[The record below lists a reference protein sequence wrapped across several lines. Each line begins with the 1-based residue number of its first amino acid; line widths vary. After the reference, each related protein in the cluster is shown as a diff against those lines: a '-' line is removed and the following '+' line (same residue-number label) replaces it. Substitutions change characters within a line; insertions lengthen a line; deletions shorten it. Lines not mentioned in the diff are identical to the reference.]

1 MNRVS
6 LTQVRTAF
14 LRIAIGLL
22 LILAGIAKAMSPLG
36 FYAALNAAEWL
47 PHTLSGLL
55 VIGVPV
61 VEVALGVGLLIGW
74 KVRATAILS
83 FILMALFTG
92 FLLIE
97 TARGNNINCGCF
109 GESNG
114 LLALLNS
121 GSGALIRNGLLLLMA
136 ASLIRSATSSD
147 RWSIDGILCSY
158 ER

>member
-22 LILAGIAKAMSPLG
+22 LILAGIAKAISPLT
-36 FYAALNAAEWL
+36 FSAALNAAEWL
-47 PHTLSGLL
+47 PHTLSNFL
-55 VIGVPV
+55 VVGVPV
-61 VEVALGVGLLIGW
+61 VEVALGFGLLIGW
-74 KVRATAILS
+74 KVRATAIIT
-83 FILMALFTG
+83 FVLMALFTG

-97 TARGNNINCGCF
+97 TARGNSINCGCF

-114 LLALLNS
+114 LLAPLTS

-136 ASLIRSATSSD
+136 GILIRSATSSD
-147 RWSIDGILCSY
+147 RWSVDRILCSY